1 MFLALVGYQLF
12 IPPVTG
18 LANNTDFM
26 KVLGPWSICSDHQ
39 VQNNRSLV
47 THYAVDPKCNYDQ
60 EITTL
65 QRPLVGVA
73 LGVSSLF
80 TGSANFDLR
89 FLAAIHLA
97 ILLLG
102 FAILVWLVHGA
113 PPPIRYGIPA
123 LFILI
128 FSDVAYTCYL
138 NSAYM
143 DAPAFALL
151 IVAAGVAV
159 MACFNHRTWLVT
171 LAFLIAGVA
180 LIFAKSQHAVLG
192 FFFAALA
199 VVFVFRQATRW
210 IRIRWAAVAVL
221 LLGSMV
227 SMLAVTPSSYSLFA
241 IYSVIFARLG
251 PHAEAPLAMLQE
263 LGLGEEDLQYLNT
276 NSYTPTAPIYTAL
289 WAENFLRRTSFG
301 DLILYYLRHPSVPLR
316 EMNSDLN
323 LAAPVMRPREMPN
336 YREEDG
342 IPAGTM
348 ATRFSLWSNLRSLA
362 LHIFPYHV
370 LLFYL
375 APWIVALVAWRY
387 KLSPLRWRLTPLALA
402 LSAGGV
408 LEFAMA
414 SLTDALDIARHLF
427 LFHVITELLI
437 LLMVAALLDLWSQ
450 RRARRI
456 TVAAP
461 SSEVPGEVKSAVS
474 LSRTGPVEV

>member
-1 MFLALVGYQLF
+1 
-12 IPPVTG
+12 
-18 LANNTDFM
+18 
-26 KVLGPWSICSDHQ
+26 
-39 VQNNRSLV
+39 
-47 THYAVDPKCNYDQ
+47 
-60 EITTL
+60 
-65 QRPLVGVA
+65 
-73 LGVSSLF
+73 
-80 TGSANFDLR
+80 
-89 FLAAIHLA
+89 
-97 ILLLG
+97 
-102 FAILVWLVHGA
+102 
-113 PPPIRYGIPA
+113 
-123 LFILI
+123 
-128 FSDVAYTCYL
+128 
-138 NSAYM
+138 
-143 DAPAFALL
+143 
-151 IVAAGVAV
+151 

-402 LSAGGV
+402 LSAGGL